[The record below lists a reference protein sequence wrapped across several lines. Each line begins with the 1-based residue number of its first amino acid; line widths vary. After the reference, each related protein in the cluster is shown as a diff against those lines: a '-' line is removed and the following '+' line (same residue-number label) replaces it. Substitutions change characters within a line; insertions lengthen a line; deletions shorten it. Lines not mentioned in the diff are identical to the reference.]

1 MPDSYKHKQCGFF
14 FYILKMY
21 LYVLL
26 EFVLQYLGTDL
37 EEISGR
43 TIMEDNS
50 EMELPLVTLPGTIL
64 IPGHIIP
71 LYSHNQHE
79 VAMLKSVVDSTE
91 KTFGVVAL
99 RYTSWT
105 FNVIRKNPTW
115 TLLWTP
121 PYFLPWQT
129 SIFLLSINSW
139 IFNVIKQLQVHVNL
153 FLLVYKSLII

>member
-1 MPDSYKHKQCGFF
+1 
-14 FYILKMY
+14 MY

-79 VAMLKSVVDSTE
+79 VAMLKSVVDSKE
-91 KTFGVVAL
+91 KTIGVVAF
-99 RYTSWT
+99 RYTS
-105 FNVIRKNPTW
+105 
-115 TLLWTP
+115 
-121 PYFLPWQT
+121 
-129 SIFLLSINSW
+129 
-139 IFNVIKQLQVHVNL
+139 
-153 FLLVYKSLII
+153 